1 MGDRRRNERAQR
13 APNSASDGDRSV
25 AEGTGPATAT
35 PRHLVPPRSRALE
48 FLLLAAAAIAAP
60 LAWWFLGTLWR
71 GANSYNDF
79 HDYWLAAKLITLGQS
94 PYNIEALRALA
105 KTEHLQFLV
114 GGGYQYPLPFA
125 VAMIPFTA
133 LSFGNAV
140 LLFNS
145 VSLAVFGLSVA
156 GWIGWAH
163 GWAAEL
169 QWRRLALAGAA
180 GCYPPIYGTIAN
192 GQANLVLF
200 PLVGVG
206 IALALDGTSVAQRAS
221 GGVLAG
227 LAAIVKLV
235 PAVLAVPLAV
245 GRRIDAAAGIAAGAL
260 GTLLIADLLVPQ
272 GASGG
277 SGLSSLFDTDPY
289 FTNQSFNGFVSR
301 IVRDSDR
308 TVALWKAGFD
318 PKLPRLAL
326 TVAFG
331 LATLAVL
338 WRNRGRLASRRGLAL
353 GLGFALVAGVIG
365 APKNSFWNQASAL
378 FAVGLLLAVD
388 VPDLRLSRLGRT
400 DLVLLGCWLAG
411 SATFALY
418 WTFPPAKTIAL
429 APLVSVLESSSLY
442 GLLALWWLL
451 ARRLRA
457 SQTSAGATIS

>member
-1 MGDRRRNERAQR
+1 M
-13 APNSASDGDRSV
+13 
-25 AEGTGPATAT
+25 AEGAASGSPPPARRLAAG
-35 PRHLVPPRSRALE
+35 HSRALE
-48 FLLLAAAAIAAP
+48 FALLAAAAIAAP
-60 LAWWFLGTLWR
+60 LAWWILGTMWR

-94 PYNIEALRALA
+94 PYDIEALRALA
-105 KTEHLQFLV
+105 RTEHLQFLV

-125 VAMIPFTA
+125 VAMIPLTA
-133 LSFGNAV
+133 LSFSNAV

-145 VSLAVFGLSVA
+145 LSLALFGLSVA

-163 GWAAEL
+163 GWTTEL
-169 QWRRLALAGAA
+169 RWRRLALATAA

-192 GQANLVLF
+192 GQANLILF
-200 PLVGVG
+200 PLIGMG
-206 IALALDGTSVAQRAS
+206 IALALDGTSAARRVG

-235 PAVLAVPLAV
+235 PAVLAVPLAI
-245 GRRIDAAAGIAAGAL
+245 GRRIDAAVGIALGAL

-277 SGLSSLFDTDPY
+277 SGLGSLFDTDPY

-318 PKLPRLAL
+318 PKLPMLAL

-338 WRNRGRLASRRGLAL
+338 WWNRGRLASRRGLAI
-353 GLGFALVAGVIG
+353 GIAFALVAGVIG

-378 FAVGLLLAVD
+378 FAVGLLLAVE

-411 SATFALY
+411 SAIFALY
-418 WTFPPAKTIAL
+418 WTFPPSRTIVL
-429 APLVSVLESSSLY
+429 APLVSVLESSSMY

-451 ARRLRA
+451 ARRLMVD
-457 SQTSAGATIS
+457 QTSAEATIS

>member
-1 MGDRRRNERAQR
+1 M
-13 APNSASDGDRSV
+13 
-25 AEGTGPATAT
+25 AEGVEPTTATALH
-35 PRHLVPPRSRALE
+35 PAPPRSRWLE
-48 FLLLAAAAIAAP
+48 FALLAAAAIAAP
-60 LAWWFLGTLWR
+60 LAWWIIGTMWR

-94 PYNIEALRALA
+94 PYDIEALRALA

-133 LSFGNAV
+133 LSFSNAV

-145 VSLAVFGLSVA
+145 ISLVLFGLSIA
-156 GWIGWAH
+156 GWVGWAH
-163 GWAAEL
+163 GWTAEL
-169 QWRRLALAGAA
+169 RWRRAALAAAA
-180 GCYPPIYGTIAN
+180 GCYPPVYGTVAN

-200 PLVGVG
+200 PLIGLG
-206 IALALDGTSVAQRAS
+206 IVLALDGTTVVQRVG

-227 LAAIVKLV
+227 VAAIVKLV
-235 PAVLAVPLAV
+235 PAVLAVPLAI
-245 GRRIDAAAGIAAGAL
+245 GRRIDATAGIVAGAI
-260 GTLLIADLLVPQ
+260 GTLLIADLVVPQ

-277 SGLSSLFDTDPY
+277 SGLASLFDTDPY

-308 TVALWKAGFD
+308 TVALWKGGFD
-318 PKLPRLAL
+318 PKLPMLVL
-326 TVAFG
+326 TVVFG

-338 WRNRGRLASRRGLAL
+338 WWNRGRLASRRGLAL

-388 VPDLRLSRLGRT
+388 LPDLHLSRLGRT

-411 SATFALY
+411 SVIFALY
-418 WTFPPAKTIAL
+418 WSFPPSKTIVL
-429 APLVSVLESSSLY
+429 APLVSVLESSSMY

-451 ARRLRA
+451 ARRLRLD
-457 SQTSAGATIS
+457 QTSAATTIS

>member
-1 MGDRRRNERAQR
+1 M
-13 APNSASDGDRSV
+13 
-25 AEGTGPATAT
+25 
-35 PRHLVPPRSRALE
+35 
-48 FLLLAAAAIAAP
+48 AA
-60 LAWWFLGTLWR
+60 
-71 GANSYNDF
+71 
-79 HDYWLAAKLITLGQS
+79 
-94 PYNIEALRALA
+94 
-105 KTEHLQFLV
+105 
-114 GGGYQYPLPFA
+114 
-125 VAMIPFTA
+125 
-133 LSFGNAV
+133 
-140 LLFNS
+140 
-145 VSLAVFGLSVA
+145 
-156 GWIGWAH
+156 
-163 GWAAEL
+163 
-169 QWRRLALAGAA
+169 AA

-192 GQANLVLF
+192 GQANLALF
-200 PLVGVG
+200 PLIGVG
-206 IALALDGTSVAQRAS
+206 IALALDGTSVAQRAG

-245 GRRIDAAAGIAAGAL
+245 GRRIDAAAGIAAGAI

-318 PKLPRLAL
+318 PKLPMLAL

-411 SATFALY
+411 SAIFALY

-451 ARRLRA
+451 ARRLMA
-457 SQTSAGATIS
+457 AQTSAGATIS